1 MLMNDYYHS
10 KVILGNGV
18 SHMTLYIMVLMFLI
32 SSDSVM
38 FRLYAIYS
46 YVVSIFLH

>member
-10 KVILGNGV
+10 KIILGNRV
-18 SHMTLYIMVLMFLI
+18 SHLTLFIMLLIFLI

-38 FRLYAIYS
+38 FMLYAIYS
-46 YVVSIFLH
+46 YVVSISLH